1 MADESEIEV
10 RTFAVNTITGLVMVD
25 KFGESSVEDILSMS
39 DDVARYVLYGAT
51 GKTPSGQKT
60 REVSFD
66 DGPSEPDAKE
76 LVEDAEPEAHDV
88 PADATTPV
96 NKMGLSNR
104 ALNALLKH
112 DIGTIGELQA
122 LTHKRA
128 KGLKGMGD
136 KSFEEIVE
144 AMAKY
149 DLKFA
154 DAEPENETSDTLAD
168 DLGAADVVP
177 DAESVKEYIDEP
189 ETTPAAEETDNAKA
203 NVDSQKYDK
212 LREECRGLFHKIY
225 QKDGMAVAVKV
236 ISPLGFER
244 LREVPDDKLQ
254 AVIDLAEK
262 HMAGKGTD
270 AEPTDN
276 DDEFF
281 A

>member
-10 RTFAVNTITGLVMVD
+10 RTFAVNTVVGMVMVD
-25 KFGESSVEDILSMS
+25 KFAESSVEDILDMS
-39 DDVARYVLYGAT
+39 DEVARYVLYGAT

-60 REVSFD
+60 REISFD
-66 DGPSEPDAKE
+66 DGPSTS
-76 LVEDAEPEAHDV
+76 DAEE
-88 PADATTPV
+88 PAIERVDAPSDTQV
-96 NKMGLSNR
+96 NALGLPNR

-112 DIGTIGELQA
+112 DIGTIGQLQA

-136 KSFEEIVE
+136 KSFEEIVA
-144 AMAKY
+144 AMEKY

-154 DAEPENETSDTLAD
+154 DAEPETEKSDTLAD